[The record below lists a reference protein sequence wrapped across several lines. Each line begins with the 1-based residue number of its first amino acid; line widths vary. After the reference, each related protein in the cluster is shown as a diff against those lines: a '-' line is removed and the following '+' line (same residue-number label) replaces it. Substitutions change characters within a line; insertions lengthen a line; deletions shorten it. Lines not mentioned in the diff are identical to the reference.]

1 MKTLTVPAEAAGQR
15 LDLWLVSEL
24 DYPRSHVQRL
34 IRDGLVTHIGQPV
47 RASLKLHGGEV
58 VEVELPSVKPVAPTN
73 LDLPVIYQDDDIVV
87 INKPAG
93 LTVHPASTHSGEATV
108 VDFARRYTTDA
119 DVERPGIVH
128 RLDRDTSGLLILA
141 RTATAK
147 AALQDEFRQH
157 RVTKT
162 YLALVVGRLRPE
174 AAVIRL
180 PLARSANDPLKRV
193 PTPGGK
199 AAETTYRVVEEFDGF
214 SLIEAKPK
222 TGRTHQIRAHLAA
235 VGHPIA
241 GDYRYGA
248 MAVPDGLKRQFLHA
262 TSLELKLPSGETKRF
277 EAPLAPDL
285 AKVLKNLH

>member
-1 MKTLTVPAEAAGQR
+1 MKTLTAPAEATGQR
-15 LDLWLVSEL
+15 LDVWLVREL
-24 DYPRSHVQRL
+24 DCPRSYVQRL
-34 IRDGLVTHIGQPV
+34 IREGHVTQAGEPV
-47 RASLKLHGGEV
+47 RASLKLRGGEV
-58 VEVELPSVKPVAPTN
+58 IEVVMPALKPTAPTDLELPI
-73 LDLPVIYQDDDIVV
+73 IYQDDDVVV

-93 LTVHPASTHSGEATV
+93 LTVHPASTHSGEETV
-108 VDFARRYTTDA
+108 VDFSRRYTTD
-119 DVERPGIVH
+119 DDPDRPGIVH

-141 RTATAK
+141 RTAAAK
-147 AALQDEFRQH
+147 AALQEEFRQH
-157 RVTKT
+157 RVIKT
-162 YLALVVGRLRPE
+162 YQALVVGRLRPE

-180 PLARSANDPLKRV
+180 PLARSSNDPLKRV

-199 AAETTYRVVEEFDGF
+199 EAETTYRVVEEFDSF

-262 TSLELKLPSGETKRF
+262 ASLELKLPSGKIKRF